1 MNCCIKSYV
10 AICVSGFN
18 GYEFIII
25 VIKYYMYTIRLIKYA
40 YIYISYILLKK
51 TIKLINTLF
60 LYIVDYITANNHME
74 KFAKFTLI
82 ERMSEQGYNYFI
94 LLYNNIKALSVFTA
108 DRALIIL

>member
-40 YIYISYILLKK
+40 YIY
-51 TIKLINTLF
+51 F
-60 LYIVDYITANNHME
+60 LYPTKE
-74 KFAKFTLI
+74 
-82 ERMSEQGYNYFI
+82 NY
-94 LLYNNIKALSVFTA
+94 
-108 DRALIIL
+108 